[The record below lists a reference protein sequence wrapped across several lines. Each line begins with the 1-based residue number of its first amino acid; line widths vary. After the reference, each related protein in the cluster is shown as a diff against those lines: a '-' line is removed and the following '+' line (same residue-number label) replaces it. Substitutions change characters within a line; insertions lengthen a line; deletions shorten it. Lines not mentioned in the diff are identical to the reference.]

1 MSRITQAAIVIIF
14 GILGYLGYKSHVT
27 YKMVAENRSMLMDS
41 YQHLTDLELMMEGF
55 VELAPMEMEAISRKV
70 AKEVSLGHF
79 EQFAE
84 NLKKVGKYKD
94 WEVMV
99 MSEQSGKVC
108 FAQSSPV
115 LQAPKKNKRDAR
127 LFVTF
132 RPSEKISNEISTTAG
147 YEFNINNTVL
157 ATSGNNK
164 FKFDIKQQ
172 GFAWMT
178 SNKKEKIMVKIMK
191 KGSRIMVAGYNQKG
205 SQTIDHYSLLGFTKA
220 YNTAKKACS

>member
-1 MSRITQAAIVIIF
+1 MPIIKKTIFFSVMIFVIS
-14 GILGYLGYKSHVT
+14 LSKT
-27 YKMVAENRSMLMDS
+27 Y
-41 YQHLTDLELMMEGF
+41 
-55 VELAPMEMEAISRKV
+55 
-70 AKEVSLGHF
+70 
-79 EQFAE
+79 AE
-84 NLKKVGKYKD
+84 NLKKMGKFKD

-99 MSEQSGKVC
+99 MSETSGKLF
-108 FAQSSPV
+108 FAQSTPV
-115 LQAPKKNKRDAR
+115 LQAPKKNNRDAR

-132 RPSEKISNEISTTAG
+132 RPGEKITNEISTTAG
-147 YEFNINNTVL
+147 YEFNKNNSVL

-178 SNKKEKIMVKIMK
+178 SNKKENIMIKIMK
-191 KGSRIMVAGYNQKG
+191 KGSRIMVTGYNEKG

>member
-1 MSRITQAAIVIIF
+1 MSITKKIIF
-14 GILGYLGYKSHVT
+14 SSIFFLI
-27 YKMVAENRSMLMDS
+27 
-41 YQHLTDLELMMEGF
+41 F
-55 VELAPMEMEAISRKV
+55 FISK
-70 AKEVSLGHF
+70 ASSED
-79 EQFAE
+79 
-84 NLKKVGKYKD
+84 LKKVGKFKD

-99 MSEQSGKVC
+99 MNETSGKVC

-127 LFVTF
+127 LFITF

-147 YEFNINNTVL
+147 YEFNKKNTVL

-178 SNKKEKIMVKIMK
+178 SGKKEKIMVKVMK
-191 KGSRIMVAGYNQKG
+191 KGSRIMLTGYNEKG

-220 YNTAKKACS
+220 YNAAKKACS

>member
-1 MSRITQAAIVIIF
+1 MIKKILYLSIIIPLIF
-14 GILGYLGYKSHVT
+14 TTKL
-27 YKMVAENRSMLMDS
+27 
-41 YQHLTDLELMMEGF
+41 
-55 VELAPMEMEAISRKV
+55 
-70 AKEVSLGHF
+70 
-79 EQFAE
+79 FAE
-84 NLKKVGKYKD
+84 DLKRVGKYKD
-94 WEVMV
+94 WETMV
-99 MSEQSGKVC
+99 VAETTGKVC
-108 FAQSSPV
+108 FAQSVPV
-115 LQAPKKNKRDAR
+115 LQAPKTNKREAR

-147 YEFNINNTVL
+147 YEFNKNNSVL

-178 SNKKEKIMVKIMK
+178 SNKKEKIMVNVMK
-191 KGSRIMVAGYNQKG
+191 KGSRIMVTGYNEKG